1 MMQERK
7 KHMFLSISIIILS
20 ISIKTKYVL
29 PSKNKNNQK
38 IGMMVQREKMMVK
51 LKKMM
56 EQRKKMML
64 EQYTHFWGTSITSLY
79 ELHEK
84 TYSNSSVPDTLNGT
98 DPVLDRYRSG
108 T

>member
-7 KHMFLSISIIILS
+7 KHMFLSINIIIFS

-64 EQYTHFWGTSITSLY
+64 EQYTHLY
-79 ELHEK
+79 KVIILSK
-84 TYSNSSVPDTLNGT
+84 FLFPLQGVNPLV
-98 DPVLDRYRSG
+98 
-108 T
+108 

>member
-1 MMQERK
+1 MMQERI
-7 KHMFLSISIIILS
+7 KHMFLS

-38 IGMMVQREKMMVK
+38 IGMMVQREKMM
-51 LKKMM
+51 
-56 EQRKKMML
+56 EQRKKIML

-98 DPVLDRYRSG
+98 DPVLDRYL
-108 T
+108 TET

>member
-7 KHMFLSISIIILS
+7 KHMFLS

-64 EQYTHFWGTSITSLY
+64 EQYTRVIESYWVIFSHI
-79 ELHEK
+79 
-84 TYSNSSVPDTLNGT
+84 
-98 DPVLDRYRSG
+98 
-108 T
+108 

>member
-38 IGMMVQREKMMVK
+38 IGMM
-51 LKKMM
+51 

-64 EQYTHFWGTSITSLY
+64 EQYTLMLLI
-79 ELHEK
+79 
-84 TYSNSSVPDTLNGT
+84 
-98 DPVLDRYRSG
+98 
-108 T
+108 

>member
-29 PSKNKNNQK
+29 PSKNKNNQQ
-38 IGMMVQREKMMVK
+38 IGMMVK

-64 EQYTHFWGTSITSLY
+64 EQYTHFRITFNY
-79 ELHEK
+79 
-84 TYSNSSVPDTLNGT
+84 
-98 DPVLDRYRSG
+98 
-108 T
+108 